1 MPPACER
8 VQAGTRRDRDLID
21 IGDLLALDE

>member
-1 MPPACER
+1 VLVLR
-8 VQAGTRRDRDLID
+8 TAGTGRDRDLID